1 MAAQYGSSSSPRRR
15 SIYASTPPRPP
26 KGRRQASL
34 TPHFSLTPHDTP
46 FFPCITDVFFF
57 ILTTALLGE
66 SLPSRTEEEQL
77 SGTKSLEKL
86 LDWFTAQL
94 ITIGAEERND
104 DEDEEEPENSK
115 FVMLGRALLHTKASR
130 SSCAPS
136 LYAMHRDLWEL
147 VTESTFLEDGSGGG
161 VLFVTPNFTHFEA
174 FDDFQLLVG
183 TGLRHL
189 VSKEL
194 TVTAY
199 HPLHPSPSKRAP
211 VPALHL
217 FLDSTE
223 LFVEGSG
230 DLTSL
235 GF

>member
-1 MAAQYGSSSSPRRR
+1 MSHPVSPICQKCILFLLLDFLIRLH
-15 SIYASTPPRPP
+15 TPLSPYVAPCF
-26 KGRRQASL
+26 
-34 TPHFSLTPHDTP
+34 PHMPEMNS
-46 FFPCITDVFFF
+46 FFA
-57 ILTTALLGE
+57 ALLGE
-66 SLPSRTEEEQL
+66 SLPSQTEEEQL
-77 SGTKSLEKL
+77 LGTESLEKL

-94 ITIGAEERND
+94 ITIGAEEGND
-104 DEDEEEPENSK
+104 DEEEEEPENSK

-130 SSCAPS
+130 SCFAPS

-147 VTESTFLEDGSGGG
+147 VAESTFLEDGSGGG
-161 VLFVTPNFTHFEA
+161 VLFVTPNFTNFEA
-174 FDDFQLLVG
+174 FDDFQLLLS

-217 FLDSTE
+217 FLDSKE